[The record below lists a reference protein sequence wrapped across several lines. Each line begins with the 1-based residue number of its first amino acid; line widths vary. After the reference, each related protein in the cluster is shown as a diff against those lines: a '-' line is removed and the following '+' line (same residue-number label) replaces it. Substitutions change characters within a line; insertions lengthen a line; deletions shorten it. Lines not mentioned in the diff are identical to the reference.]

1 MTPDKAIE
9 ILKDQ
14 LLQAEDLTD
23 LLTEP
28 AHMHRFPEQPD
39 GFYCRVLVRELSV
52 GPEAPLHG
60 RRKVILQTVAE
71 VGGIEQPD
79 RLLASV
85 QEEVAAAIT
94 GYKMGD
100 TKVSRFRYPSAPLYA
115 DDSYTTVQHFTVTI

>member
-9 ILKDQ
+9 ILKDR

-23 LLTEP
+23 VLTEGVFV
-28 AHMHRFPEQPD
+28 HRFSEQPE
-39 GFYCRVLVRELSV
+39 GFFSRLVIRELSV

-71 VGGIEQPD
+71 VGGTAQPD

-85 QEEVAAAIT
+85 QDAAARALT
-94 GYKMGD
+94 GYAIGD
-100 TKVSRFRYPSAPLYA
+100 MQVTLFRHPSAPLYQ
-115 DDSYTTVQHFTVTI
+115 DNTYTTTQHFTISL